1 MYSPLTLTSPM
12 ALVCVMLL
20 LASVSLSSPVSR
32 RSQDHRRPITLDSSG
47 GFNVGGK
54 IISNPR
60 FPNLTLSCDH
70 GYMEYF
76 IPYTPRKT
84 SIVMWHS
91 SSTQTFQNRWDGG
104 PGFKD
109 MFLRRDY
116 PVYLWDGPRVGRA
129 NWGCEP
135 STYTPDYRD
144 QGNFAAWNLGPY
156 YKNWWPDVQF
166 PVEDDEA
173 WLQATRSRYV
183 EYDSDANVQLHSD
196 AAAVGAD
203 SGKLGKDIVYL
214 TNSASGVRAL
224 MTIVKSNSTNIKA
237 LVCYEGYGYVYPD
250 NVNVTG
256 ATSLFGSGY
265 GPYVVPLEDFK
276 KLARLEAVMFYWSD
290 HRDESFT
297 FLKQSRQVAALINL
311 YGGNAKVV
319 KLGDDLGLKG
329 STHVAFADMD
339 NDKVADHLENFL
351 EENGLAD
358 YAKGPDERRGSR

>member
-1 MYSPLTLTSPM
+1 
-12 ALVCVMLL
+12 
-20 LASVSLSSPVSR
+20 
-32 RSQDHRRPITLDSSG
+32 
-47 GFNVGGK
+47 
-54 IISNPR
+54 
-60 FPNLTLSCDH
+60 
-70 GYMEYF
+70 
-76 IPYTPRKT
+76 
-84 SIVMWHS
+84 MWHS

-109 MFLRRDY
+109 MFL
-116 PVYLWDGPRVGRA
+116 
-129 NWGCEP
+129 
-135 STYTPDYRD
+135 YTPDYRD

-183 EYDSDANVQLHSD
+183 EYGSDANVKLHSG
-196 AAAVGAD
+196 AAA
-203 SGKLGKDIVYL
+203 LGSDIVYL

-224 MTIVKSNSTNIKA
+224 MTIVKSNSTNTKA

-256 ATSLFGSGY
+256 AASPFGGGY
-265 GPYVVPLEDFK
+265 GPYIVPLEDFK
-276 KLARLEAVMFYWSD
+276 KLARLETVMFYWSD

-297 FLKQSRQVAALINL
+297 FRKQSRQVAALINL

-319 KLGDDLGLKG
+319 KLGDDLGFKG

-339 NDKVADHLENFL
+339 SDKLADHLEDFL

-358 YAKGPDERRGSR
+358 YAKGADDRRGSRCMRT